1 MILLEQ
7 VADRLE
13 GKPVQQ
19 LPHQVPH
26 ATYFYR
32 AGGPQPPETET
43 HGRAGGG

>member
-1 MILLEQ
+1 VRDVFHRK
-7 VADRLE
+7 VADEPRLLDR
-13 GKPVQQ
+13 VQQ

-43 HGRAGGG
+43 AGGG